1 MVSAQKLKFFND
13 RLDRIVSEKMREIEK
28 QFPEIKTDYQT
39 LIFQGKGKMVPES
52 RIREIVGDLRH
63 SCPLM
68 VSVDSLFIFS
78 DEKHEAEKAAKLRQ
92 EKVDAARGVVRAK
105 EKAAR
110 DLVYFGKDADLMAA
124 LQEMEKL

>member
-1 MVSAQKLKFFND
+1 MVSAQKLKFFNE
-13 RLDRIVSEKMREIEK
+13 RLNAIVHEKMKEISK

-39 LIFQGKGKMVPES
+39 LIFQGKGKMVSES

-68 VSVDSLFIFS
+68 VSVDSLFVFA
-78 DEKHEAEKAAKLRQ
+78 DEKRDAENAEKERQ
-92 EKVDAARGVVRAK
+92 EQIDAARAIVRAK

-124 LQEMEKL
+124 LHELESS